1 MKITDTL
8 KCLITNN
15 HVLDQETIN
24 SKVELEIW
32 NSKKILL
39 NTNDHYIKYFVKPKD
54 ITVIEIKEEDE
65 LYKDIKF
72 LNFDSL
78 YSQ

>member
-15 HVLDQETIN
+15 QVLDQETIN

-39 NTNDHYIKYFVKPKD
+39 NTNDHYIKYVKPKD

>member
-1 MKITDTL
+1 M
-8 KCLITNN
+8 
-15 HVLDQETIN
+15 
-24 SKVELEIW
+24 
-32 NSKKILL
+32 

>member
-39 NTNDHYIKYFVKPKD
+39 NTNDHYIKYVKPKD

>member
-15 HVLDQETIN
+15 QVLDQETIN